1 MKDSESKDTDS
12 KSKDMV
18 RETRS
23 SRARLLL
30 ARMLLARMLLARMP
44 RLGSLPGALL
54 RGAAPVWALLLAGC
68 FGDPTEPPP
77 VEIAEVGVVLAST
90 ELSLTIFEVENPT
103 VTRTV
108 GLGAD
113 GSPVSLAVRGG
124 LAAVP
129 LGIVP
134 AVAVVDLREGLL
146 VRTIGL
152 PQGSGA
158 TGVAFLND
166 SIALVANP
174 NLNSVTP
181 VNVLAGTSGSDISV
195 GRFPQAVVVEGS
207 RAFVLNA
214 KLEGFAPDG
223 PASVSV
229 IDIESLTVIAT
240 IQLSGENAAAGG
252 IGPDGRLY
260 VVNSGSF
267 GSANGSLSV
276 VSLSS
281 LTEVGHHTGFGDFPG
296 SLALGPSARA
306 FVGAFSYGVVV
317 WDTSL
322 DAFIR
327 GPANAL
333 EPGGVPSTSG
343 VGFDEAGRLYTLT
356 PGFCQ
361 DRATAN
367 RHDGVFEVDLTISV
381 GICPFAIAFTR
392 VEGGS

>member
-1 MKDSESKDTDS
+1 M
-12 KSKDMV
+12 KDMV
-18 RETRS
+18 RAARFPRPGS
-23 SRARLLL
+23 LLRALGRGPLLQGAL
-30 ARMLLARMLLARMP
+30 
-44 RLGSLPGALL
+44 LPGALL
-54 RGAAPVWALLLAGC
+54 LAAC
-68 FGDPTEPPP
+68 FGDGAGPLPP
-77 VEIAEVGVVLAST
+77 ETAEVGVVLSSPD
-90 ELSLTIFEVENPT
+90 LSLTIFEVENPT
-103 VTRTV
+103 VIRTV

-113 GSPVSLAVRGG
+113 GSPVTLAVRGN

-134 AVAVVDLREGLL
+134 AVAVVDLKEGLL
-146 VRTIGL
+146 VRTVAL

-166 SIALVANP
+166 SVVLAANP

-181 VNVLAGTSGSDISV
+181 INVLAGTSGTDISV

-214 KLEGFAPDG
+214 ELDESFAPDG

-229 IDIESLTVIAT
+229 IDIESLAVTST
-240 IQLSGENAAAGG
+240 IQLSGENAGSGG
-252 IGPDGRLY
+252 VGSDGRFY

-276 VSLSS
+276 VDLTD
-281 LTEVGHHTGFGDFPG
+281 LTEVGHHTGFGEFPG

-322 DAFIR
+322 DSFIR
-327 GPANAL
+327 GPADAL

-343 VGFDEAGRLYTLT
+343 VGFDEPGRLYTLT
-356 PGFCQ
+356 AGFCQ
-361 DRATAN
+361 DPGTAN
-367 RHDGVFEVDLTISV
+367 RHDGVFEVDVTIPV
-381 GICPFAIAFTR
+381 GICPFAIAFTTLE
-392 VEGGS
+392 VEN